1 MRWWICT
8 CLAGISLLV
17 AGCATLSPEERRAL
31 DERQCRSYG
40 FQSGTAPF
48 AECLQRIDLDRRA
61 EQRARMLSMDRWD
74 DPVVIYRPVI
84 VERDD

>member
-1 MRWWICT
+1 MRWCICT
-8 CLAGISLLV
+8 YLAGLSLLA

-40 FQSGTAPF
+40 FQSGTNSF

-61 EQRARMLSMDRWD
+61 ERRARMLRMDRWN
-74 DPVVIYRPVI
+74 DPLVIYRPII
-84 VERDD
+84 VEREE